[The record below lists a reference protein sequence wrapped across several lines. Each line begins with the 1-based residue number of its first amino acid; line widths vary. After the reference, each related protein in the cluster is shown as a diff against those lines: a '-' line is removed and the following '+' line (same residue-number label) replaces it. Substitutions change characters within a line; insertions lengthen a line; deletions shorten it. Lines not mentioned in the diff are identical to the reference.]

1 MADHLA
7 RDHDVLIKT
16 STLLSNIVWILLLL
30 CSIIYAVSQALYL
43 ILPLYIFSGDA
54 EGYVGIMSY
63 KLKIFGHD
71 VESPALESLSFLAI
85 PVIIS
90 IPITTVLVIAGY
102 FRRKQGS
109 GIWVAIGGSGIAIIA
124 SGISLGLRNVA
135 SLIADNVS
143 RNYGHATS
151 AGYIIFQGSV
161 STPTLALNM
170 PLIAYIFSLAL
181 MILLTIYFV
190 IDYLARRAE
199 HRSAEHNAPGSY

>member
-1 MADHLA
+1 MADHQV
-7 RDHDVLIKT
+7 RDRGALIKT
-16 STLLSNIVWILLLL
+16 PTLLSTIIWILLLL
-30 CSIIYAVSQALYL
+30 CAIIYAVSQTLYL
-43 ILPLYIFSGDA
+43 IFPLYIFSGDA

-71 VESPALESLSFLAI
+71 VESPALESLGFLAI

-90 IPITTVLVIAGY
+90 IPTTAVLVITGY
-102 FRRKQGS
+102 LRRKQGS
-109 GIWVAIGGSGIAIIA
+109 GVWIAIGGSGVAVIA
-124 SGISLGLRNVA
+124 SGISLGLRSVA
-135 SLIADNVS
+135 SLIADHVA
-143 RNYGHATS
+143 RNYGHTTS

-161 STPTLALNM
+161 STPTLAINM

-190 IDYLARRAE
+190 IDYLARRTE